1 MFAFGVCLL
10 DTDRGIQ
17 VFLPLEFV
25 CFILRYPG
33 PVCLFGIVCG
43 TLKCTLNTAVF
54 TGCLLLLDSLWY
66 DEFVYFILRCPLFA
80 FHGFIEVRR
89 DCLFHTEV
97 SRLFGGLF
105 FGLFVVR
112 RNVHLIQGY
121 PGFVCFSWTLCGTS
135 SSILLNT
142 EVSPGFVFLK
152 YWRLA
157 FLGLIVVTQVCL
169 LHTEVLSV

>member
-1 MFAFGVCLL
+1 MGSLKYDETVY
-10 DTDRGIQ
+10 
-17 VFLPLEFV
+17 
-25 CFILRYPG
+25 FILRYPG
-33 PVCLFGIVCG
+33 FLG
-43 TLKCTLNTAVF
+43 
-54 TGCLLLLDSLWY
+54 
-66 DEFVYFILRCPLFA
+66 A
-80 FHGFIEVRR
+80 F
-89 DCLFHTEV
+89 
-97 SRLFGGLF
+97 F